1 VALYQV
7 GRRVLLAGMDCAK
20 RLLTIGALLVAF
32 GVTLVA
38 CNGSTSMPPPVITP
52 ANFSVTSQTAFN
64 LTPGGGPTTIP
75 LPTGGG
81 FAGGY
86 TIAAPVAPAQ
96 GTLTITIQNAPPTDV
111 AALSVGRLPQSDR
124 RSLSQIPH
132 TTLLYIKVV
141 SDQVL
146 QLPGSPTFSL
156 SIPSADI
163 IAGATYYLAFFDN
176 QNLHDWNLAWEGP
189 ATVSGTT
196 LTFSANG
203 LGSFTFQPNVNYW
216 FALVAIV
223 PNTTPS
229 PTPTGGATPS
239 PTPTPAGGA
248 TPTPTPTPVG
258 GATPTPAPTPTPP
271 PLQLTVQPNPVN
283 VYGTGAG
290 NAQTIT
296 VHETAYNGPFTESD
310 TCAGKATISSAN
322 ANGPDATYTVTGV
335 SAVTCTAT
343 FTDAF
348 NQHIA
353 TQVIVTTSGW
363 VIN

>member
-1 VALYQV
+1 
-7 GRRVLLAGMDCAK
+7 M
-20 RLLTIGALLVAF
+20 
-32 GVTLVA
+32 
-38 CNGSTSMPPPVITP
+38 
-52 ANFSVTSQTAFN
+52 
-64 LTPGGGPTTIP
+64 
-75 LPTGGG
+75 
-81 FAGGY
+81 
-86 TIAAPVAPAQ
+86 
-96 GTLTITIQNAPPTDV
+96 TIQSAPPTDV
-111 AALSVGRLPQSDR
+111 AALSVGRLPLGDR

-132 TTLLYIKVV
+132 TTLFYIKIV
-141 SDQVL
+141 SDQVV

-163 IAGATYYLAFFDN
+163 IAGATYSIAFFDN
-176 QNLHDWNLAWEGP
+176 QKLHDWDLAWEGP

-216 FALVAIV
+216 FALVAIA
-223 PNTTPS
+223 PN
-229 PTPTGGATPS
+229 ATPS
-239 PTPTPAGGA
+239 PTPTATPTGGA
-248 TPTPTPTPVG
+248 TPTPTPAPTG
-258 GATPTPAPTPTPP
+258 GTTPTPTPL

-283 VYGTGAG
+283 VYGAGAG
-290 NAQTIT
+290 NAQTII